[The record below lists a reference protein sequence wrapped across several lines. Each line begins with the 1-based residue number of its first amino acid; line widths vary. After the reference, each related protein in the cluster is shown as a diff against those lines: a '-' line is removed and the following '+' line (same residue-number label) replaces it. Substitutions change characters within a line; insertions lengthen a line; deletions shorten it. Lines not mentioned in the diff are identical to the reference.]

1 MSKRNTIRRFDVPA
15 YYHVYNRG
23 VHKEKIFLDAQDK
36 AKFMQLLA
44 RYLDPTDES
53 VRADGVVYEKS
64 SAKLLAYCLMG
75 NHFHLLLYQDE
86 DVKDIQKLL
95 SAVSTAYSM
104 YYNLRYKRSGR
115 LFEGPY
121 QASRIDSDS
130 YLMHISRYIHLNPR
144 TYLTYQWS
152 SIHEYTGDRKTPWVY
167 TDMVHDMSPGAYKE
181 FLRDYEERREFL
193 KTIHKALGL

>member
-64 SAKLLAYCLMG
+64 SAKLLAYYLMG

-86 DVKDIQKLL
+86 DIKDIQKLL

-104 YYNLRYKRSGR
+104 YYNLRYKRSGC
-115 LFEGPY
+115 LF
-121 QASRIDSDS
+121 
-130 YLMHISRYIHLNPR
+130 
-144 TYLTYQWS
+144 
-152 SIHEYTGDRKTPWVY
+152 
-167 TDMVHDMSPGAYKE
+167 
-181 FLRDYEERREFL
+181 
-193 KTIHKALGL
+193 